1 MEATRVFDLLAQ
13 LKSKYSKSD
22 ILAAKENK
30 EWRRYST
37 DEFIEFVHKVS
48 AGLMKRGIN
57 HGDKIAIISNNRP
70 EWNFVDYGCQQIGAI
85 TVPIYPTISVKDLLF
100 ILNDAGVKIIF
111 FSSKDI
117 LSKIE
122 QVRSQVPTLNELVSF
137 NALPATTAF
146 SSFINES
153 LTDDI
158 LNKIRSRSK
167 DVKPDELFTLLYTS
181 GTTGVPKG
189 VMLSHINIL
198 SNVKAAR
205 NLAPFSSDWK
215 ALSFLP
221 LNHVYERM
229 VNTLYL
235 YEGISIYYAEGLE
248 TISDNL
254 KEIKPQV
261 FVTVPRLLERVYEKL
276 ITAGEKLSPLKR
288 KLFFWALD
296 LSLQYDIKGKSFFY
310 NLKRK
315 IADRLI
321 FSKWRA
327 ALGGN
332 IVAVVSGGAALQ
344 PRLARVFLCAKITVL
359 EAYGLTET
367 SPAIS
372 ANNFEPDSICIGTV
386 GPVLKNTQ
394 VKIAEDGEI
403 LVKGPGVMMGYYNN
417 EEATREVLTEEGWFH
432 TGDIGTLVEGRFLK
446 ITDRKKEIFKNSAGK
461 YVAPLMIENHLKE
474 CRFIEQCMVIGE
486 KQKFASA
493 LLVPA
498 FDYIKEWSKHHGV
511 DYSSNEQIIQNESL
525 RKEISSFVREMNKL
539 LAPHE
544 QIKRPELISSLWT
557 VEGGEL
563 TPKMSLRRK
572 AIMEKYA
579 DQISKIYISEEE

>member
-1 MEATRVFDLLAQ
+1 
-13 LKSKYSKSD
+13 
-22 ILAAKENK
+22 
-30 EWRRYST
+30 
-37 DEFIEFVHKVS
+37 
-48 AGLMKRGIN
+48 
-57 HGDKIAIISNNRP
+57 
-70 EWNFVDYGCQQIGAI
+70 
-85 TVPIYPTISVKDLLF
+85 
-100 ILNDAGVKIIF
+100 
-111 FSSKDI
+111 
-117 LSKIE
+117 
-122 QVRSQVPTLNELVSF
+122 
-137 NALPATTAF
+137 
-146 SSFINES
+146 
-153 LTDDI
+153 
-158 LNKIRSRSK
+158 
-167 DVKPDELFTLLYTS
+167 
-181 GTTGVPKG
+181 
-189 VMLSHINIL
+189 
-198 SNVKAAR
+198 
-205 NLAPFSSDWK
+205 
-215 ALSFLP
+215 
-221 LNHVYERM
+221 
-229 VNTLYL
+229 
-235 YEGISIYYAEGLE
+235 
-248 TISDNL
+248 
-254 KEIKPQV
+254 
-261 FVTVPRLLERVYEKL
+261 VYEKL

-525 RKEISSFVREMNKL
+525 RKEISSFVREMNKS

>member
-1 MEATRVFDLLAQ
+1 MQVRRVFDLLDQ
-13 LKSKYSKSD
+13 LNLKYTKSD

-30 EWRRYST
+30 VWKTYST
-37 DEFIEFVHKVS
+37 QEFIQNVNLVS
-48 AGLMKRGIN
+48 FGLLDRGLS
-57 HGDKIAIISNNRP
+57 HGDRVAIISNNRP
-70 EWNFVDYGCQQIGAI
+70 EWNFVDYGCQQIGVV
-85 TVPIYPTISVKDLLF
+85 TVPIYPTISVSDLRF
-100 ILNDAGVKIIF
+100 ILNDAQVKIIF

-117 LSKIE
+117 LAKILDVKNDVSSL
-122 QVRSQVPTLNELVSF
+122 QELVSF
-137 NALPATTAF
+137 NNLPDT
-146 SSFINES
+146 SSFSEYLQKAKTTNYDELLQQRKS
-153 LTDDI
+153 A
-158 LNKIRSRSK
+158 
-167 DVKPDELFTLLYTS
+167 VKPDELFTLLYTS

-189 VMLSHINIL
+189 VMLCHDNII
-198 SNVKAAR
+198 SNVKAAQH
-205 NLAPFSSDWK
+205 LAPFSSNWK

-235 YEGISIYYAEGLE
+235 HQGISIYYAEGLE

-254 KEIKPQV
+254 KEVKPQV

-276 ITAGEKLSPLKR
+276 VTAGEKLSPVKR
-288 KLFFWALD
+288 KLFFWALG
-296 LSLQYDIKGKSFFY
+296 LSLKYDVKGMSLFY
-310 NLKRK
+310 NIKRK
-315 IADRLI
+315 IADKLI

-332 IVAVVSGGAALQ
+332 VIAVVSGGAALQ

-372 ANNFEPDSICIGTV
+372 ANNFEPDSIRIGTV

-394 VKIAEDGEI
+394 VRIAEDGEI

-417 EEATREVLTEEGWFH
+417 LEATREVLTEDGWFH
-432 TGDIGTLVEGRFLK
+432 TGDIGTLEEDRFLK
-446 ITDRKKEIFKNSAGK
+446 ITDRKKEIFKTSSGK
-461 YVAPLMIENHLKE
+461 YIAPLMIENKLKE

-493 LLVPA
+493 LLVPS
-498 FDYIKEWSKHHGV
+498 FDYIKEWCKQN
-511 DYSSNEQIIQNESL
+511 DIQYSSNEDIVHNEVL
-525 RKEISSFVREMNKL
+525 KKEISSFIREMNKSL
-539 LAPHE
+539 GLHE
-544 QIKRPELISSLWT
+544 QIKRPELLSATWSI
-557 VEGGEL
+557 EGGEL
-563 TPKMSLRRK
+563 TPKMSLKRK

-579 DQISKIYISEEE
+579 DRVNKIFLSEEN